1 MRLSD
6 MDDYLPITIY
16 CVLAMEN
23 EDNVYAITKMLLTYL
38 SNEEEFEW

>member
-1 MRLSD
+1 

-23 EDNVYAITKMLLTYL
+23 EDNLLATTKMLLGYL
-38 SNEEEFEW
+38 SKEEEFEW

>member
-1 MRLSD
+1 

-23 EDNVYAITKMLLTYL
+23 EENLLANTKMMLAYL
-38 SNEEEFEW
+38 SK